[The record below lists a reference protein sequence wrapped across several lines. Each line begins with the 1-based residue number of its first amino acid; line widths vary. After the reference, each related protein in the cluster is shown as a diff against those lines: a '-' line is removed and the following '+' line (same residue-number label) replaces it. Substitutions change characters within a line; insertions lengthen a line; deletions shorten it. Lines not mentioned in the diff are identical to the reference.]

1 MFWAFVLRR
10 FLHTV
15 VTLLLLV
22 TFTFVLFRLIPG
34 DPTTMML
41 GSGELPVEAQQELR
55 VLWGLDRPLHE
66 QFITYVLNLVQ
77 GDFGLSFYYRRPV
90 FEVVWPMLGNTL
102 TLMAPVV
109 ILALAIGIFAGTR
122 LGWRRGSR
130 GDDWG
135 AVVALIPRALPVFW
149 VGIVLLML
157 FAYQLRW
164 FPIGGMRETFF
175 SPENWWQAL
184 PGFDL
189 ARHLVLPIATG
200 VLTSL
205 ADPLMIQRTAMV
217 DVVNEDFMTHAR
229 ARGLSRGAQRR
240 LARRNAVLPILT
252 YSAIMIGFAFG
263 GQVLLEVV
271 FTWPGVGRLMVD
283 SVTHRDYPVAQ
294 ATFTIM
300 ATVVIVL
307 NLAVDIAYGLLD
319 PRVRLE

>member
-41 GSGELPVEAQQELR
+41 GSGELPVDAQQELR
-55 VLWGLDRPLHE
+55 LLLGLDRPLPE
-66 QFITYVLNLVQ
+66 QVITHGLNLVQ

-109 ILALAIGIFAGTR
+109 MLALAIGIFAGTR